1 MGDFKEPTAQG
12 NPPGAGRLSYIRYIS
27 DSSKWRATL
36 WKCCLHNV
44 RYLLRQ
50 LGTSNLKKVL
60 CVNMFPSFPPET
72 SHMMRTLSW
81 KFAFE
86 ILRFPFDCTFTL
98 PTNGDTAICV
108 DPAALTVA
116 MRFQWLPGMDLLIYF
131 HVTFPR
137 RMLDLHFKVTSLPVK
152 PYTLSPATEKSRII

>member
-1 MGDFKEPTAQG
+1 MKSHSVEM
-12 NPPGAGRLSYIRYIS
+12 LSAVIIIIINLYTCFYVIRAVAEHINQ
-27 DSSKWRATL
+27 TQ
-36 WKCCLHNV
+36 

-50 LGTSNLKKVL
+50 LGTNNLKKVL
-60 CVNMFPSFPPET
+60 CVSMFPSFPPET

-81 KFAFE
+81 KFTFE
-86 ILRFPFDCTFTL
+86 ILRFPFDCTFIL
-98 PTNGDTAICV
+98 PTNGDRTAIFV

-116 MRFQWLPGMDLLIYF
+116 MRFQWLRGMDLLIYF